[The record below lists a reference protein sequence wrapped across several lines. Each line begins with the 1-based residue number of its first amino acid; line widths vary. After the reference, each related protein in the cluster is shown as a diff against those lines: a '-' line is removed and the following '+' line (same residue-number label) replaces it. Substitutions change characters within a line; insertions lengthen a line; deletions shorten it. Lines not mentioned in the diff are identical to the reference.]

1 MSGGGFL
8 GTTDNFRRNPPLGCP
23 GIAGRGLRRSLSSGR
38 PLRAGPVGA
47 LAHLALAFEFPTG
60 PFFGAGTKPGLRRL
74 SRLRLLTGWD
84 RQMLRDGQ
92 ADVYRVHAAQCVLLA
107 QKTDDSES
115 KLALLDMARSWQALA
130 NQNDKNSQTSLV
142 YETPEPRR
150 QVAQQQQPQP
160 KKG

>member
-1 MSGGGFL
+1 
-8 GTTDNFRRNPPLGCP
+8 
-23 GIAGRGLRRSLSSGR
+23 LR
-38 PLRAGPVGA
+38 
-47 LAHLALAFEFPTG
+47 
-60 PFFGAGTKPGLRRL
+60 AGTKPGLRRL
-74 SRLRLLTGWD
+74 TGLRLLTGWD

-107 QKTDDSES
+107 QKTDDPES

-130 NQNDKNSQTSLV
+130 NQNDKNSRTSLV

-150 QVAQQQQPQP
+150 QVAQQQQQPQP

>member
-1 MSGGGFL
+1 MS
-8 GTTDNFRRNPPLGCP
+8 T
-23 GIAGRGLRRSLSSGR
+23 
-38 PLRAGPVGA
+38 
-47 LAHLALAFEFPTG
+47 
-60 PFFGAGTKPGLRRL
+60 
-74 SRLRLLTGWD
+74 LRLLTGRD

-107 QKTDDSES
+107 RKTDDPES

-142 YETPEPRR
+142 YETPEPHR
-150 QVAQQQQPQP
+150 QVAQQQQQPQP